1 MKKIAPILAA
11 AFLAACSAATTPAPV
26 TQPLRFLLI
35 NDVYFGDTLRDGSGG
50 LARVASLRDS
60 LAKTG
65 PVTFVL
71 AGDFPASSNETGPVA
86 IESSS
91 AVPSTASAPT

>member
-1 MKKIAPILAA
+1 MKKIAPFIATAL
-11 AFLAACSAATTPAPV
+11 LAACSAAAPPAPA

-60 LAKTG
+60 LARTG

-71 AGDFPASSNETGPVA
+71 AGDFLS
-86 IESSS
+86 
-91 AVPSTASAPT
+91 PSLIT